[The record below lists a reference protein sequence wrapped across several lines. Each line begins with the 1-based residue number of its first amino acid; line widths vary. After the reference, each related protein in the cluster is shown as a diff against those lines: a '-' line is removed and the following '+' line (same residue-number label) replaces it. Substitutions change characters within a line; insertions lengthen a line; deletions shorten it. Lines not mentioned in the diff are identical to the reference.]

1 VVVYPLSVAIFGETT
16 SALSLTGSAVVL
28 AGLLVSD
35 WRFGRASD
43 MPLAATVWALVCAG
57 AIAAYHL
64 AYKAALAGGAPSAV
78 FAVSLSVST
87 AISLVRIGP
96 EGRLAAMGLL
106 RAAPAKICLMGF
118 LSAGSFLILI
128 EALARGGVG
137 FVLTLRNTSVL
148 FALILAWAIGERPRL
163 ATALA
168 AVLVATGAAL
178 MTL

>member
-1 VVVYPLSVAIFGETT
+1 
-16 SALSLTGSAVVL
+16 
-28 AGLLVSD
+28 
-35 WRFGRASD
+35 
-43 MPLAATVWALVCAG
+43 
-57 AIAAYHL
+57 
-64 AYKAALAGGAPSAV
+64 
-78 FAVSLSVST
+78 
-87 AISLVRIGP
+87 
-96 EGRLAAMGLL
+96 
-106 RAAPAKICLMGF
+106 MGF

-148 FALILAWAIGERPRL
+148 FALVLAWAIGERPRL

>member
-1 VVVYPLSVAIFGETT
+1 
-16 SALSLTGSAVVL
+16 
-28 AGLLVSD
+28 
-35 WRFGRASD
+35 
-43 MPLAATVWALVCAG
+43 MPLPATLWALVCAA

-64 AYKAALAGGAPSAV
+64 AYKAALADGGAPSAV

-87 AISLVRIGP
+87 ALSLFRSGREGRVAAARLVR
-96 EGRLAAMGLL
+96 AS
-106 RAAPAKICLMGF
+106 PAKISLMGF

-148 FALILAWAIGERPRL
+148 FALVLAWAIGERPRL